1 MDNIK
6 ERELFNELYNLYDK
20 TKGNPEPFTF
30 WVKKIKTKNNN
41 IFNGGGKN
49 NYSNVGIVK
58 IGSSYSKS
66 QFVGFLFTPHDFNS
80 ITLFV
85 EKRHSQ
91 EDDKKFIEAAKGFG
105 KVITV
110 KQIDDF
116 LEDINS
122 KYGSWKYEVSPDNN
136 INDALVTKMR
146 DLYIDFFGYLKEYD
160 SKNSTC
166 FYEILKIK
174 TTELD
179 ANIAKNEVLNMNA
192 GQETFIE
199 EETEIQ
205 IKDIFSNTD
214 TKFFWINVDPNQW
227 DVLKENEETYN
238 KEGALKKATK
248 GDLVIGY
255 KTKGN
260 PQPIGQ
266 QGYKCVVS
274 IFVVSKIE
282 NNEVKIN
289 KLLNLTDPFLS
300 IKDLKANSI
309 TENIVTQ
316 TASKKI
322 SKEQFV
328 EIISMMIKKG
338 VLKFEDLSKTIKNL
352 INGEDTSSH
361 PLNLILYGPPGTGKT
376 YNTLFHA
383 LAIIEGKK
391 VKDIENECKEF
402 DKLHNDDPK
411 TNSDDGYKKIKENYH
426 YDDLVKKGQIVFTT
440 FHQSMS
446 YEDFIEG
453 IKPIPP
459 RNNEEQMVYDVQDG
473 LFKQICEKA
482 KKISVVNTS
491 KKIDF
496 SKTRIFKMSLGEKGK
511 DADSVFEYCVEN
523 EVLALGWGDSKDFST
538 CKTRADFKKLDPT
551 WGAAALEIF
560 KEWMKTGDIVLI
572 SDGTKEVKGIAQVAG
587 DYEFRDDPSIDM
599 HQFRKAKWL
608 YTGNN
613 IPISKI
619 YDKNL
624 SQQSIYGF
632 YKEKK
637 GVVDNGGIKIDVLNE
652 IITGEINDKKE
663 ENYVLIIDEI
673 NRGNVAQIFGE
684 LITLIEPSKRLGN
697 DEEMTATL
705 PYSQKTFGVPN
716 NLYIIGTMNTADRS
730 VEALDT
736 ALRRRFSF
744 EEMMPKPKLLGDK
757 ELCDVKLS
765 DLLTTINQRIVALK
779 DREHQIGHS
788 YFMGCPD
795 DEAEAKIWLTNVF
808 KDKII
813 PLLQEYFYGDY
824 KKIYYVLGGSEKE
837 GEGFVKIDSVKS
849 DVFAVKI
856 EDFEYDIPEKRYE
869 IQKISDNFDIDK
881 AIKMLLGKTV

>member
-1 MDNIK
+1 MDAK
-6 ERELFNELYNLYDK
+6 EFEKLL
-20 TKGNPEPFTF
+20 
-30 WVKKIKTKNNN
+30 VKVI
-41 IFNGGGKN
+41 
-49 NYSNVGIVK
+49 K
-58 IGSSYSKS
+58 IGLHNKDLYAKHSSVFPPTSYPEAWTTRGKSKKTTPNVNLKYKGAKGERYQNCQDKLSHRGGTIQVGNERSGLITSGEPKRYGIFVLYPGNVVLSGIYPGVVFDIKNDKLYLQYVTGKDSYKSGKKTVTKSWDLDEKILKKGEEFPTYKEYENVTSSYKKWNYNEML
-66 QFVGFLFTPHDFNS
+66 GFLDDMIDDLEIRLGIDISERADGKKGSGTGYV
-80 ITLFV
+80 LAAGGAGLGG
-85 EKRHSQ
+85 EKKDGDPKKGGM
-91 EDDKKFIEAAKGFG
+91 DDK
-105 KVITV
+105 
-110 KQIDDF
+110 
-116 LEDINS
+116 
-122 KYGSWKYEVSPDNN
+122 
-136 INDALVTKMR
+136 
-146 DLYIDFFGYLKEYD
+146 
-160 SKNSTC
+160 
-166 FYEILKIK
+166 
-174 TTELD
+174 
-179 ANIAKNEVLNMNA
+179 
-192 GQETFIE
+192 
-199 EETEIQ
+199 
-205 IKDIFSNTD
+205 
-214 TKFFWINVDPNQW
+214 
-227 DVLKENEETYN
+227 
-238 KEGALKKATK
+238 
-248 GDLVIGY
+248 
-255 KTKGN
+255 N
-260 PQPIGQ
+260 P
-266 QGYKCVVS
+266 
-274 IFVVSKIE
+274 
-282 NNEVKIN
+282 
-289 KLLNLTDPFLS
+289 
-300 IKDLKANSI
+300 
-309 TENIVTQ
+309 
-316 TASKKI
+316 
-322 SKEQFV
+322 
-328 EIISMMIKKG
+328 
-338 VLKFEDLSKTIKNL
+338 
-352 INGEDTSSH
+352 SH

-383 LAIIEGKK
+383 LKIIKGEDVIKGK
-391 VKDIENECKEF
+391 
-402 DKLHNDDPK
+402 
-411 TNSDDGYKKIKENYH
+411 S
-426 YDDLVKKGQIVFTT
+426 YDDLKPEFDRLVSEGQIVFTT

-459 RNNEEQMVYDVQDG
+459 QNKEEQMVYDVQDG
-473 LFKQICEKA
+473 IFKEICEKA

-491 KKIDF
+491 TKIDF
-496 SKTRIFKMSLGEKGK
+496 SKTRVFKMSLGEKGK

-523 EVLALGWGDSKDFST
+523 EVLALGWGDSIDFSE
-538 CKTRADFKKLDPT
+538 CKTREEFKRLDSS

-637 GVVDNGGIKIDVLNE
+637 GFVDNGGIKIDVLNE

-684 LITLIEPSKRLGN
+684 LITLIEPSKRLDN
-697 DEEMTATL
+697 SEEMKAIL
-705 PYSQKTFGVPN
+705 PYSSAQKGKPEYFGVPN

-744 EEMMPKPKLLGDK
+744 EEMMPKPELLGDK
-757 ELCDVKLS
+757 ELCGVKLS

-788 YFMGCPD
+788 YFMGLKTD
-795 DEAEAKIWLTNVF
+795 SDLKDVF